1 MESTLRDSK
10 KAQRTGRKEDL
21 AAMIVQHI
29 HNSATMPIIAAI
41 DTVGYKKKPA
51 NREIGAIRNRLS
63 GSGAHIETNIYSL
76 AKYMEQGVTVQG
88 ALLRDKLEANE
99 DTDSRFIQQQLFC
112 IDIDNTGERQLTTP
126 EAIQSVCNAAGI
138 TPAIIA
144 ESFSSSEKLRKYH
157 AFFIS
162 DKPVKDA
169 ETARSVILHLQDIF
183 EGAADPAC
191 KDPARIVYGTAPD
204 KQVIISGG
212 YTPIEALTAPEPKQ
226 QRQESTP
233 APAPQSK
240 AKHNNSEYQQA
251 EPVVLLGMID
261 VNALS
266 YEEYL
271 SVLCSFKAAGGS
283 LEDFLAW
290 DSAYNGKKRDFL
302 RADAKMWKSAHGKKH
317 TVAGLKHFAALH
329 SPATYAAYIAELSP
343 APDDL
348 RAAKPKKAKQESSG
362 EAAAVTAPEQVEEW
376 QPIKQFEKKVEL
388 QAFPLDSLP
397 KALKDYVEAV
407 AAYNS
412 VYNEMCVLPMFAA
425 LSLALQGKARV
436 IHPGTGYSEPLN
448 LYCLVIANPGER
460 KSSTLNMFMQ
470 PIKDY
475 ERRYNEIHRNEIET
489 YCVKHRILSQRLSN
503 AIQRAKKAEDEQTAI
518 NLRQELTELEKDP
531 KAALNYTLQDVTPEA
546 LISALSE
553 NNERAA
559 IIGDEATLFKILCGA
574 YSSGKGSNNVNFDV
588 LLNSYDGNTYKVSR
602 KGSGNIYLKSPLV
615 TIGTMIQPQPFK
627 QVLENADLSG
637 KGLLQR
643 FIFAVPQSN
652 VGNIP
657 FYAPKVPEKVAAAYN
672 SLICELLRK
681 NDSTAALTFDREAV
695 RLLED
700 YHALLQKKLSPDGMF
715 AGLEEFASKQFAKV
729 LRIAA
734 LLHLCEHSENEQ
746 ITGHTAMNAISIGLW
761 IENQA
766 AAALEADMITD
777 TEKNAKYV
785 LRKLQKSSESVLTR
799 RDIQR
804 RCKRLNIDD
813 LLEALSYLDDM
824 NILKYQEEKT
834 KGRPTIK
841 VTLNP
846 DIKNVKL

>member
-1 MESTLRDSK
+1 
-10 KAQRTGRKEDL
+10 
-21 AAMIVQHI
+21 MIVQHI
-29 HNSATMPIIAAI
+29 KNSATMPIIAAI
-41 DTVGYKKKPA
+41 DTTGYKKKPA
-51 NREIGAIRNRLS
+51 KGEIGAIRNRLS

-76 AKYMEQGVTVQG
+76 AKYMEQGQTVQG
-88 ALLRDKLEANE
+88 ALLRDKLEENE

-169 ETARSVILHLQDIF
+169 ETARSVILHLQDVF
-183 EGAADPAC
+183 EGIADKSC
-191 KDPARIVYGTAPD
+191 KDPARIVFGTAPD

-226 QRQESTP
+226 QRQESS
-233 APAPQSK
+233 PAPQSK
-240 AKHNNSEYQQA
+240 AKRNNSEYQQA
-251 EPVVLLGMID
+251 EPEILLGMID
-261 VNALS
+261 VNALT

-271 SVLCSFKAAGGS
+271 STLCSFKAAGGS

-290 DSAYNGKKRDFL
+290 DSAYNGKKSDFL

-329 SPATYAAYIAELSP
+329 SPAAYAAYIAELSP

-362 EAAAVTAPEQVEEW
+362 EAAVVTAPEQVEEW
-376 QPIKQFEKKVEL
+376 QPIKQFEKKTEL

-397 KALKDYVEAV
+397 KVLKDYVEAV

-412 VYNEMCVLPMFAA
+412 VYTEMCVLPMFAA
-425 LSLALQGKARV
+425 LSLALQGKAKV
-436 IHPGTGYSEPLN
+436 INPGTGHPEQIN

-470 PIKDY
+470 PIKNY
-475 ERRYNEIHRNEIET
+475 ERRYNEIHHNEIET
-489 YCVKHRILSQRLSN
+489 YYVKHRILSQRLSN

-518 NLRQELTELEKDP
+518 NLRQELTELENNP
-531 KAALNYTLQDVTPEA
+531 KTALNYTLQDVTPEA
-546 LISALSE
+546 LISALNE
-553 NNERAA
+553 NKERAA

-574 YSSGKGSNNVNFDV
+574 YSSTKNSSGVNFDV
-588 LLNSYDGNTYKVSR
+588 LMSSYDGQEYKVSR
-602 KGSGNIYLKSPLV
+602 KGSGNIYLKNPLI
-615 TIGTMIQPQPFK
+615 TICAMIQPQPFK
-627 QVLENADLSG
+627 QILANPELSG

-700 YHALLQKKLSPDGMF
+700 YHTLLQKKISPDGMF

-729 LRIAA
+729 MKIAA

-785 LRKLQKSSESVLTR
+785 LRKLQKSSESVLTQ

-813 LLEALSYLDDM
+813 LREALSYLDDM

-834 KGRPTIK
+834 KGRPTMK

-846 DIKNVKL
+846 DIKSVKL

>member
-1 MESTLRDSK
+1 
-10 KAQRTGRKEDL
+10 
-21 AAMIVQHI
+21 MIVQHI

-41 DTVGYKKKPA
+41 DTTGYKKKPA
-51 NREIGAIRNRLS
+51 GGEIGAIRNRLS
-63 GSGAHIETNIYSL
+63 GNSAHIETNLECL
-76 AKYMEQGVTVQG
+76 AKYISQGITVQG
-88 ALLRDKLEANE
+88 ALLRDKLN
-99 DTDSRFIQQQLFC
+99 DSAEEKNTNNRFIQQQLFAV
-112 IDIDNTGERQLTTP
+112 DFDNTGERQLTTP

-157 AFFIS
+157 AFFVT
-162 DKPVKDA
+162 DEPVNDA
-169 ETARSVILHLQDIF
+169 GTAQNILLNLQRVF

-191 KDPARIVYGTAPD
+191 TDPARLIFGTAPD

-212 YTPIEALTAPEPKQ
+212 YTPLEALTALTPAEPEPIEEPK
-226 QRQESTP
+226 RQESTP
-233 APAPQSK
+233 APAPQNKQQHS
-240 AKHNNSEYQQA
+240 NSEYLPA
-251 EPVVLLGMID
+251 DPDVLLDMINPNELD
-261 VNALS
+261 YNGKESSHIRVAAA
-266 YEEYL
+266 Y
-271 SVLCSFKAAGGS
+271 KAAGGS
-283 LEDFLAW
+283 LETWLAW
-290 DSAYNGKKRDFL
+290 CRQYTLSE
-302 RADAKMWKSAHGKKH
+302 KSAAQQERENRR
-317 TVAGLKHFAALH
+317 TWAGLTCKNVTPGTLKHFAALH
-329 SPATYAAYIAELSP
+329 SPAAYAAYIATLSP

-348 RAAKPKKAKQESSG
+348 RQRKPKTAKQESSG
-362 EAAAVTAPEQVEEW
+362 GAAAVTASEQVEEW
-376 QPIKQFEKKVEL
+376 QPIKQFEKKTEL

-397 KALKDYVEAV
+397 KVLKDYVAAV

-425 LSLALQGKARV
+425 LSLALQGKAKV
-436 IHPGTGYSEPLN
+436 INPGTGHPEQIN

-470 PIKDY
+470 PIKNY
-475 ERRYNEIHRNEIET
+475 ERRYNEIHHNEIET

-531 KAALNYTLQDVTPEA
+531 KTALNYTLQDVTPEA
-546 LISALSE
+546 LISALNE
-553 NNERAA
+553 NKERAA

-574 YSSGKGSNNVNFDV
+574 YSSTKNSSGVNFDV
-588 LLNSYDGNTYKVSR
+588 LMSSYDGYEYKVSR
-602 KGSGNIYLKSPLV
+602 KGSGNIYLKNPLI
-615 TIGTMIQPQPFK
+615 TICAMIQPQPFK
-627 QVLENADLSG
+627 QILANPELSG

-657 FYAPKVPEKVAAAYN
+657 FYAPKIPEKVAAAYN

-846 DIKNVKL
+846 DIKSVKL

>member
-1 MESTLRDSK
+1 
-10 KAQRTGRKEDL
+10 
-21 AAMIVQHI
+21 MIVQHI

-63 GSGAHIETNIYSL
+63 GSGAHTETNIYNL
-76 AKYMEQGVTVQG
+76 AKYMEQGQTVQG
-88 ALLRDKLEANE
+88 AILRDKLEENE

-112 IDIDNTGERQLTTP
+112 VDIDNTGERQLNTL
-126 EAIQSVCNAAGI
+126 EDIQSVCNAAGI

-144 ESFSSSEKLRKYH
+144 ESFSSSDKLRKYH
-157 AFFIS
+157 AFFIT
-162 DKPVKDA
+162 DKPATDA
-169 ETARSVILHLQDIF
+169 ETARAILLSLQDVF

-191 KDPARIVYGTAPD
+191 KDPARIIFGTAPD
-204 KQVIISGG
+204 KQVYICGG
-212 YTPIEALTAPEPKQ
+212 YTPLAELLDAPAEPEPIEEPKQ
-226 QRQESTP
+226 QESTP
-233 APAPQSK
+233 APAP
-240 AKHNNSEYQQA
+240 HNKRQHSNSEYLPA
-251 EPVVLLGMID
+251 DPDELIVILDPNELTYDEWVKVMG
-261 VNALS
+261 AHKLS
-266 YEEYL
+266 SGNEAVFDAWNRQYIGK
-271 SVLCSFKAAGGS
+271 KADYKAD
-283 LEDFLAW
+283 LK
-290 DSAYNGKKRDFL
+290 AYRAMNGKAGANGRPLTIATLKDIV
-302 RADAKMWKSAHGKKH
+302 KKYH
-317 TVAGLKHFAALH
+317 
-329 SPATYAAYIAELSP
+329 PAQYEAYIAGLSP
-343 APDDL
+343 ALDDL
-348 RAAKPKKAKQESSG
+348 RQLKPKKKKQESSG
-362 EAAAVTAPEQVEEW
+362 EAAAVTASEQVEEW

-489 YCVKHRILSQRLSN
+489 YCVKHRILSQRLNN

-518 NLRQELTELEKDP
+518 SLRQELTELEKDP

-546 LISALSE
+546 LISALNE
-553 NNERAA
+553 NKERAA

-574 YSSGKGSNNVNFDV
+574 YSSGKGGNNVNFDV

-657 FYAPKVPEKVAAAYN
+657 FYAPKIPEKVAAAYN

-846 DIKNVKL
+846 DIKSVKL